1 MWFWP
6 SCISSYLCSHGARIN
21 WHSMLFSVA
30 VLVAHLLTNMSTFHH
45 PCSLVDYF
53 AGPFYFIL
61 EVQTSIE
68 DSYIYTPINIAIF
81 LILFDN
87 VSKI

>member
-1 MWFWP
+1 
-6 SCISSYLCSHGARIN
+6 
-21 WHSMLFSVA
+21 MLFSIA
-30 VLVAHLLTNMSTFHH
+30 VLVTHLLTSMSKFHH
-45 PCSLVDYF
+45 PYSLVDYF

-61 EVQTSIE
+61 QVQTSIE
-68 DSYIYTPINIAIF
+68 DSYIYSINIAIF